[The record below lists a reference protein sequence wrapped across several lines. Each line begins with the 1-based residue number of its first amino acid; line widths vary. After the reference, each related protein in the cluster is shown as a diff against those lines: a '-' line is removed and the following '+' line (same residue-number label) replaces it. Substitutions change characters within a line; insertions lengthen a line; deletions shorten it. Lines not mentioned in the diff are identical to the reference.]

1 MLPKH
6 VPFRCLSHAGITKGG
21 VGSSQESCQE
31 GENMR
36 PIHWIIVLVV
46 VLVLF
51 GAQKLPDLARSIGKS
66 AKILKEEMNDLSQDS
81 SSASDQA
88 STSQSE
94 NTDSSK

>member
-1 MLPKH
+1 
-6 VPFRCLSHAGITKGG
+6 
-21 VGSSQESCQE
+21 
-31 GENMR
+31 MR

-81 SSASDQA
+81 SSTSEQT
-88 STSQSE
+88 STSEPE

>member
-1 MLPKH
+1 
-6 VPFRCLSHAGITKGG
+6 
-21 VGSSQESCQE
+21 
-31 GENMR
+31 MR
-36 PIHWIIVLVV
+36 PIHWIIVLIV

-81 SSASDQA
+81 SSTSEQA
-88 STSQSE
+88 PTSEPE

>member
-1 MLPKH
+1 
-6 VPFRCLSHAGITKGG
+6 
-21 VGSSQESCQE
+21 
-31 GENMR
+31 MR

-81 SSASDQA
+81 SSTNEQA

>member
-1 MLPKH
+1 
-6 VPFRCLSHAGITKGG
+6 
-21 VGSSQESCQE
+21 
-31 GENMR
+31 MR
-36 PIHWIIVLVV
+36 PIHWIIVLIV

-81 SSASDQA
+81 SSTSEQTSASEP
-88 STSQSE
+88 E

>member
-1 MLPKH
+1 
-6 VPFRCLSHAGITKGG
+6 
-21 VGSSQESCQE
+21 
-31 GENMR
+31 MR

-66 AKILKEEMNDLSQDS
+66 AKILKEEMNDLSQGS

-88 STSQSE
+88 STSQPE

>member
-1 MLPKH
+1 
-6 VPFRCLSHAGITKGG
+6 
-21 VGSSQESCQE
+21 
-31 GENMR
+31 MR

-66 AKILKEEMNDLSQDS
+66 AKILKEEMNDLSQDPS
-81 SSASDQA
+81 SVSDQA
-88 STSQSE
+88 STSQPE

>member
-1 MLPKH
+1 
-6 VPFRCLSHAGITKGG
+6 
-21 VGSSQESCQE
+21 
-31 GENMR
+31 MR

-88 STSQSE
+88 STSKSE